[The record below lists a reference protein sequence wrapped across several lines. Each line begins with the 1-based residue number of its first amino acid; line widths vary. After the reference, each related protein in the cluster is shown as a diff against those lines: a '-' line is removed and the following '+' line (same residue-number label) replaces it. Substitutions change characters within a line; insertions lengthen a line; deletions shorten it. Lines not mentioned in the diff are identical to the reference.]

1 MAATSDPPRK
11 GLNLANPGGKEYLI
25 IGGAALG
32 LGLLYL
38 WMKGR
43 SKPPAP
49 AGGTS
54 AGGRISSPTGVT
66 TGDLWT
72 WIQDHSR
79 STTRT
84 TTTIT
89 EDEDDDDGRKKAV
102 PKCPKGYFYRSE
114 LTKGVPPPEG
124 ARRRKGGG
132 WCIPNRDKRTPQ
144 PGG

>member
-11 GLNLANPGGKEYLI
+11 GFDLGNPGGKEYVI

-32 LGLLYL
+32 LALLYI
-38 WMKGR
+38 WFKNR

-49 AGGTS
+49 AGGAS

-72 WIQDHSR
+72 WIQDHTR
-79 STTRT
+79 STTT
-84 TTTIT
+84 TTTTT
-89 EDEDDDDGRKKAV
+89 EEDDDGRKKAA
-102 PKCPKGYFYRSE
+102 PKCPKGFYYRSE
-114 LTKGVPPPEG
+114 LPRGLVPPEG
-124 ARRRKGGG
+124 VRRRKGGG
-132 WCIPNRDKRTPQ
+132 WCIPNRDRTTPQ